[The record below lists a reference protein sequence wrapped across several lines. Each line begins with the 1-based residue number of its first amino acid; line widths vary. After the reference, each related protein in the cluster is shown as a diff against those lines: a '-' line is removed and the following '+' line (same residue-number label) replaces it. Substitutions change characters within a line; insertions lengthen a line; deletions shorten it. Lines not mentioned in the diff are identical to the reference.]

1 MTDFFREVDEEVRR
15 ERIFAFWRKYRVALI
30 GLAIVAV
37 AATAAFRVYENTR
50 LKQTNDAGARYESA
64 LQLAREGK
72 SAEALAA
79 FDALA
84 KDAPRGYADLAR
96 LRAADEVATKDPKA
110 GIAAYE
116 ALIADRDAI
125 KNFQDAAHLRAAWL
139 RLDRDDPKELEQRLA
154 PLAGPTFTYR
164 NSIRELLGL
173 AALKRKD
180 FDAAG
185 RWFEAIAADL
195 QAPGALRQRAD
206 AYLGI
211 IQGSKPPK
219 VETPAATP
227 AAPPAEPPK
236 G

>member
-15 ERIFAFWRKYRVALI
+15 ERIFEFWKKYRFALI

-37 AATAAFRVYENTR
+37 AGTAAFRLYETARVN
-50 LKQTNDAGARYESA
+50 KANEAGAEYEAA
-64 LQLAREGK
+64 LRLAREGK
-72 SAEALAA
+72 PAEAIAA

-84 KDAPRGYADLAR
+84 KDAPKGYADLAR
-96 LRAADEVATKDPKA
+96 LRAADEVAAKDPKA

-116 ALIADRDAI
+116 ALVADRDAT

-154 PLAGPTFTYR
+154 PLAGPAFTYR

-180 FDAAG
+180 YDAAG

-195 QAPGALRQRAD
+195 QAPQALRQRAD
-206 AYLGI
+206 AFLGI
-211 IQGSKPPK
+211 VQGSKPPK
-219 VETPAATP
+219 SEAPAEAPAKTPAE
-227 AAPPAEPPK
+227 AP
-236 G
+236 